1 MSQAAASLRL
11 CDFHRRAG
19 MRVPAVQFVGAE
31 AFCAGCW
38 CARRRRDRIHA
49 VHAPQNNKKKS
60 QRGAPLSPREVQ
72 VVRLIVEG
80 LCTKE
85 IAAEMN
91 ITVRTVKFFLAAL
104 FAKTGTRDQRGLL
117 LWSLKARR
125 ARLRDS
131 LDRIEGELG
140 ILSSVVHEKLER
152 DIGAAASVR
161 HCVAEIES
169 AFEVL
174 KVSLGNDLPLS

>member
-1 MSQAAASLRL
+1 MPVAGALAAGGIASTPSTLPEQQKKVAT
-11 CDFHRRAG
+11 RRATL
-19 MRVPAVQFVGAE
+19 PARGPSRE
-31 AFCAGCW
+31 ADCG
-38 CARRRRDRIHA
+38 
-49 VHAPQNNKKKS
+49 
-60 QRGAPLSPREVQ
+60 
-72 VVRLIVEG
+72 G

-161 HCVAEIES
+161 DCVAEIER